1 MPHSAY
7 RLVNFGM
14 EQMDVFMNEC
24 TRVYVDGVRRM
35 GMVK

>member
-1 MPHSAY
+1 MPHPAY
-7 RLVNFGM
+7 RLVSIGM

-24 TRVYVDGVRRM
+24 TRDFVDGVRRL